1 MKVLLTSGIACATA
15 ASALTAGFLAG
26 PGSQISRAASHVDA
40 PRLIADPQMD
50 GSDLYAHTCPDDPAS
65 VCIVADYTPA
75 QHGAG
80 RPFADD
86 ARYEIHIDQ
95 NGDGV
100 ADLTYRW
107 TFEQADARDSQHYTL
122 EEITGTGKPRTLV
135 LSGVAPLSRYGAAE
149 ARAAAVE
156 HLPGGGRTMAFK
168 AADPFF
174 SNSNIVGLALTG
186 TTLVPPI
193 DLIQALNGN
202 VNALALQIPKSH
214 LALKGDP
221 ARNPVIG
228 VSTTAGRR
236 TMTLNGAPETYPQM
250 SRMGNPSVD
259 LVTFFSMGEQI
270 NSMSPSQIARNRS
283 FANFINDPGAPK
295 LIAGQ
300 HYGFEVPQAPRKDL
314 WQIYLAGIARST
326 GPIQRDLNSPTLN
339 RDADPKQ
346 IVPADELRLNMT
358 TPPTKNPSRFGL
370 LEDDPQGFPNGRR
383 IGDDVQT
390 TAVRMLMGEPAT
402 DGAPT
407 LVMGQND
414 KVTGPK
420 EPVTRQFPYLAL
432 PHA

>member
-1 MKVLLTSGIACATA
+1 MKVLLTSTIACATA
-15 ASALTAGFLAG
+15 ASALTAGLLAG
-26 PGSQISRAASHVDA
+26 PGIEISQASSHVDA

-65 VCIVADYTPA
+65 VCLIADYTPA

-95 NGDGV
+95 NGDG
-100 ADLTYRW
+100 APDLTYRW
-107 TFEQADARDSQHYTL
+107 TFEKPDARDAQHYTL
-122 EEITGTGKPRTLV
+122 EEIPKGAKPRTLITNA
-135 LSGVAPLSRYGAAE
+135 VAPLSRYGAAE

-156 HLPGGGRTMAFK
+156 HLPGGGRTLAFK

-221 ARNPVIG
+221 TRNPVIG
-228 VSTTAGRR
+228 VSTTAARR
-236 TMTLNGAPETYPQM
+236 TMTLDKSPETYPQM
-250 SRMGNPSVD
+250 SRLGNPSVD
-259 LVTFFSMGEQI
+259 VLTFFSMGEQI
-270 NSMSPSQIARNRS
+270 NSMSASQIARDHA
-283 FANFINDPGAPK
+283 FAKFVTEPGAPK

-300 HYGFEVPQAPRKDL
+300 HYGFEVPQTPRKDL
-314 WQIYLAGIARST
+314 WQTYLTGIAKST

-339 RDADPKQ
+339 RDADPDQ

-358 TPPTKNPSRFGL
+358 TPPTPSPNRFGL
-370 LEDDPQGFPNGRR
+370 LENDPQGFPNGRR
-383 IGDDVQT
+383 INDDIQT
-390 TAVRMLMGEPAT
+390 SLVRMLMGEPLT
-402 DGAPT
+402 DGAPS
-407 LVMGQND
+407 LVMGQNNQ
-414 KVTGPK
+414 VTGPK
-420 EPVTRQFPYLAL
+420 EPVTRQFPYLAV